1 MLQSVE
7 ASSLIVQNKLAG
19 NTLPTTREVLEH
31 FYYFRQLLMDTDPKL
46 FAEKIL
52 V

>member
-1 MLQSVE
+1 MLRSVK
-7 ASSLIVQNKLAG
+7 ASSLIVQNKLTG

-31 FYYFRQLLMDTDPKL
+31 FYYFRQFLMDTDSKL
-46 FAEKIL
+46 FAQKML

>member
-1 MLQSVE
+1 MLRSVE

-31 FYYFRQLLMDTDPKL
+31 FYYFRQLLMDTDPKF